1 MASIFDK
8 NNTKEKQLQFLEFR
22 EEMTN
27 LKLKVLNS
35 QLNPHFMFN
44 ALNAIQYFVT
54 TNKKNETLQYLSGF
68 SKLIRF
74 YLKHINKNASS
85 VKDEIEA
92 LTWYL
97 KLQKLRHNSQLDY
110 KIFAPYPAKFKQIK
124 VPSFIIQTLI
134 ENLVEESIYRQRL
147 NQNFSIKFKIL
158 NNEIEVS
165 IKSTYKKNNLA
176 LNKPIPEYRSSIL
189 KWQDQIDLLNRIMF
203 YKIEK
208 KVMAIQDQ
216 HSNGSHIFLRI
227 PILNAE

>member
-8 NNTKEKQLQFLEFR
+8 NNTEEKQLQLLEFR

-54 TNKKNETLQYLSGF
+54 TNKKSKTLKYLSGF

-85 VKDEIEA
+85 LEDEIEA

-110 KIFAPYPAKFKQIK
+110 KISGPYPTKFKHIK

-158 NNEIEVS
+158 NNKIELS
-165 IKSTYKKNNLA
+165 IKSTYKKNNLT
-176 LNKPIPEYRSSIL
+176 LNRPIPEYRNSIL
-189 KWQDQIDLLNRIMF
+189 KWQDQIDLLNRVMN

-208 KVMAIQDQ
+208 EVLDIQEE
-216 HSNGSHIFLRI
+216 HINGSHIFLRI
-227 PILNAE
+227 PILIAE